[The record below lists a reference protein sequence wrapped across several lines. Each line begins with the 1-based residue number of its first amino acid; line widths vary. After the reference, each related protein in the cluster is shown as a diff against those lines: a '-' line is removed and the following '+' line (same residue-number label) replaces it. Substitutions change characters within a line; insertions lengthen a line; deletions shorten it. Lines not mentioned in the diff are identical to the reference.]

1 MRIRVLE
8 AIFLLFSKPRR
19 ELSWTLKSL
28 LNFQVIYR
36 QAENNLQTSKSHDI
50 VCGFVFPTPEKKIP
64 SMTISKI
71 AQLEKYGVRFQRLL
85 LSHLPF
91 IYSLIKL
98 KHIINDFWTFGE
110 QSRAISYLKIL
121 DLLLPK
127 NTAEISRPHKT
138 SHNLKVDT

>member
-1 MRIRVLE
+1 MILFAVLC
-8 AIFLLFSKPRR
+8 S
-19 ELSWTLKSL
+19 
-28 LNFQVIYR
+28 Q
-36 QAENNLQTSKSHDI
+36 LQKN
-50 VCGFVFPTPEKKIP
+50 KIP
-64 SMTISKI
+64 SMTILKI

-110 QSRAISYLKIL
+110 QSRSVSYLNIL

-127 NTAEISRPHKT
+127 STAVISRPHEV